1 MTTLDLNS
9 LDAYIDQRIDA
20 KVNPIINTMLHGWRI
35 VGACEAVG
43 EGVENTSLTLSSEF
57 NIASIT
63 PTVSN
68 SSAYTVTFKD
78 PIAPPYIVFASF
90 EAANTAA
97 ELYGIHGCTY
107 NGFEFDL
114 NQAKQTNAVF
124 EGIYPSYPTRVSLLV
139 LKKYAEL

>member
-1 MTTLDLNS
+1 MTTIDLSS
-9 LDAYIDQRIDA
+9 LDTYIDQRIDA

-43 EGVENTSLTLSSEF
+43 EGVENTSLTISSEF

-63 PTVSN
+63 PTGT
-68 SSAYTVTFKD
+68 SSMYAVTFKD

-90 EAANTAA
+90 EANNTAA
-97 ELYGIHGCTY
+97 ELYGIYDCTY
-107 NGFEFDL
+107 SGFFFDL
-114 NQAKQTNAVF
+114 MQAKQTNNVF